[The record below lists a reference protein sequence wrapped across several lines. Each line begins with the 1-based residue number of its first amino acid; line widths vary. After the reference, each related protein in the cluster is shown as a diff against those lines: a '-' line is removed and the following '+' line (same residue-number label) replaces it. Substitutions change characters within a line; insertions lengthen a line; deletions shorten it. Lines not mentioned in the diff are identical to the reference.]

1 MNNGEMNETGM
12 PAPLEQMGEPT
23 RVVKRAP
30 TYLAPA
36 AVKRYALAI
45 ANAKRAGKFKRV
57 SKEFCVSCEAAFE
70 AKVRGMAGSVGF
82 PSTGKLTTRHTKQQA
97 LEKLEELALN
107 IVHGKVMSHPTIGK
121 TLKA

>member
-1 MNNGEMNETGM
+1 MNNEEGNKTETPG
-12 PAPLEQMGEPT
+12 PIEPERT
-23 RVVKRAP
+23 VKRAP

-45 ANAKRAGKFKRV
+45 SHAKRAGKFKRV
-57 SKEFCVSCEAAFE
+57 SKEFCVACEAAFE
-70 AKVRGMAGSVGF
+70 AKIRGLSGSISF
-82 PSTGKLTTRHTKQQA
+82 PNTGKLTTRHTKQQA

-107 IVHGKVMSHPTIGK
+107 IVHGKVMSHPTLGV